1 MRVFQNKKNKEK
13 EVIEETKAVEKAV
26 ETTKPVES
34 TTPTEEKKTT
44 TTKNTKK
51 MPKSVCRVIVA
62 TPSYFVI
69 NKDGETI
76 TIKKKNTYHK
86 GEEIYY

>member
-1 MRVFQNKKNKEK
+1 MRVFRNKKNKEK
-13 EVIEETKAVEKAV
+13 EVIEETKSL
-26 ETTKPVES
+26 ETAKSVES
-34 TTPTEEKKTT
+34 ITPTEEKKTT

>member
-13 EVIEETKAVEKAV
+13 KVIEETKVVEV
-26 ETTKPVES
+26 VKPVEPA
-34 TTPTEEKKTT
+34 TPIEEKKAV
-44 TTKNTKK
+44 TKNTKRA
-51 MPKSVCRVIVA
+51 PKSICRVIVA

>member
-1 MRVFQNKKNKEK
+1 MRVFRSKKNKEK
-13 EVIEETKAVEKAV
+13 EVIEETKSV
-26 ETTKPVES
+26 ETAKSVES

-76 TIKKKNTYHK
+76 TVKKKNTYHK

>member
-1 MRVFQNKKNKEK
+1 MRVFRNKKNKEK
-13 EVIEETKAVEKAV
+13 EVIEETKSV
-26 ETTKPVES
+26 ETAQSVES

>member
-1 MRVFQNKKNKEK
+1 MRVFRNKKNKEK
-13 EVIEETKAVEKAV
+13 EVIEETKSV
-26 ETTKPVES
+26 ETAKSVES
-34 TTPTEEKKTT
+34 TTPTEEKKT

>member
-1 MRVFQNKKNKEK
+1 MRIFRNKKNKEK
-13 EVIEETKAVEKAV
+13 EVIEETKSV
-26 ETTKPVES
+26 ETAKSVES
-34 TTPTEEKKTT
+34 ITPTEEKKTT

>member
-1 MRVFQNKKNKEK
+1 MRVFRNKKNKEK
-13 EVIEETKAVEKAV
+13 EVIEETKSV
-26 ETTKPVES
+26 ETAKPVES
-34 TTPTEEKKTT
+34 TIPTEEKKTT

>member
-1 MRVFQNKKNKEK
+1 MRIFQNNKNKEK
-13 EVIEETKAVEKAV
+13 EVIEETKSV
-26 ETTKPVES
+26 ETAKSVES
-34 TTPTEEKKTT
+34 ITPTEEKKTT

-62 TPSYFVI
+62 TPSYFVV
-69 NKDGETI
+69 NKDGEII
-76 TIKKKNTYHK
+76 TVKKKNTYHK

>member
-13 EVIEETKAVEKAV
+13 KVIEETK
-26 ETTKPVES
+26 TTEIVKPVEPA
-34 TTPTEEKKTT
+34 TPIEEKKA

-51 MPKSVCRVIVA
+51 TQKSICRVIVA

-69 NKDGETI
+69 NKDNETI
-76 TIKKKNTYHK
+76 TVEKKNTYHK

>member
-1 MRVFQNKKNKEK
+1 MRVFRNKKNKEK
-13 EVIEETKAVEKAV
+13 EVIEETKSVEAAKS
-26 ETTKPVES
+26 VES
-34 TTPTEEKKTT
+34 TTLTEEKKTT

>member
-1 MRVFQNKKNKEK
+1 MRVFKNKQNKEK
-13 EVIEETKAVEKAV
+13 EVIEETKSV
-26 ETTKPVES
+26 ETAKSVES
-34 TTPTEEKKTT
+34 ITPTEEKKTT

>member
-1 MRVFQNKKNKEK
+1 MRMFQNKKNKEK
-13 EVIEETKAVEKAV
+13 EVIEETKSV
-26 ETTKPVES
+26 ETVKSVES
-34 TTPTEEKKTT
+34 TIPTEEKKTT

-51 MPKSVCRVIVA
+51 MPKSVCRIIVA

>member
-13 EVIEETKAVEKAV
+13 EVIEKTKAVETAKS
-26 ETTKPVES
+26 VES
-34 TTPTEEKKTT
+34 ITPTEEKKTT

>member
-1 MRVFQNKKNKEK
+1 MRMFQNKKNKEK
-13 EVIEETKAVEKAV
+13 EVIEETKSV
-26 ETTKPVES
+26 ETAKSVES
-34 TTPTEEKKTT
+34 ITPTEEKKTT

-76 TIKKKNTYHK
+76 TVKKKNTYHK

>member
-13 EVIEETKAVEKAV
+13 EVIEERKTVEVAKSI
-26 ETTKPVES
+26 ES

-69 NKDGETI
+69 DKNGETI
-76 TIKKKNTYHK
+76 TIKKKNTYHR

>member
-1 MRVFQNKKNKEK
+1 MRMFQNKKNKEK
-13 EVIEETKAVEKAV
+13 EVIEETKSV
-26 ETTKPVES
+26 ETVKSVES
-34 TTPTEEKKTT
+34 ITPTEEKKAT

>member
-13 EVIEETKAVEKAV
+13 KVIEETKVVEV
-26 ETTKPVES
+26 VKPVEPA
-34 TTPTEEKKTT
+34 TLIEEKKA
-44 TTKNTKK
+44 TTKNTKRA
-51 MPKSVCRVIVA
+51 PKSICRVIVA

-69 NKDGETI
+69 NKDNETI
-76 TIKKKNTYHK
+76 TVEKKNTYHK

>member
-26 ETTKPVES
+26 ETAKSVES
-34 TTPTEEKKTT
+34 ITRTKEKKTT

-51 MPKSVCRVIVA
+51 IPKSVCRVIVA

>member
-13 EVIEETKAVEKAV
+13 EVIEETK
-26 ETTKPVES
+26 TTEIVKPVEP
-34 TTPTEEKKTT
+34 TTPVEGKKTT
-44 TTKNTKK
+44 TRNTKK
-51 MPKSVCRVIVA
+51 AQKSVCRVIVA

-69 NKDGETI
+69 NKDGETL
-76 TIKKKNTYHK
+76 TVKKKNTYHK

>member
-13 EVIEETKAVEKAV
+13 EVIEETKAVEDANSI
-26 ETTKPVES
+26 ES
-34 TTPTEEKKTT
+34 TILTEEKKT

>member
-1 MRVFQNKKNKEK
+1 MRIFQNNKNKEK
-13 EVIEETKAVEKAV
+13 EVIEETKSV
-26 ETTKPVES
+26 ETVKSVES

>member
-13 EVIEETKAVEKAV
+13 EVIEETKAVETAKS
-26 ETTKPVES
+26 VES
-34 TTPTEEKKTT
+34 TTPIEEKKTT
-44 TTKNTKK
+44 TTKNIKK
-51 MPKSVCRVIVA
+51 MPKSVCRIIVA

>member
-1 MRVFQNKKNKEK
+1 MRMFQNKKNKEK
-13 EVIEETKAVEKAV
+13 EVIEETKSV
-26 ETTKPVES
+26 ETAKSVES
-34 TTPTEEKKTT
+34 ITPTEEKKT

>member
-1 MRVFQNKKNKEK
+1 MRIFQSNKNKEK
-13 EVIEETKAVEKAV
+13 EVIEETKSV
-26 ETTKPVES
+26 ETAKSVES
-34 TTPTEEKKTT
+34 ITPTEEKKTT

-51 MPKSVCRVIVA
+51 MPKSICRVIVA

>member
-1 MRVFQNKKNKEK
+1 MRVFRNKKNKEK
-13 EVIEETKAVEKAV
+13 EVIEETKSV
-26 ETTKPVES
+26 ETAKSVES

-76 TIKKKNTYHK
+76 TIKKKNTYRK

>member
-1 MRVFQNKKNKEK
+1 MRMFQNKKNKEK
-13 EVIEETKAVEKAV
+13 EVIEETKSV
-26 ETTKPVES
+26 ETAKSVES
-34 TTPTEEKKTT
+34 ITPTEEKKTT

-51 MPKSVCRVIVA
+51 IPKSVCRVIVA

>member
-1 MRVFQNKKNKEK
+1 MRVFRNKKNKEK
-13 EVIEETKAVEKAV
+13 EVIEETKSV
-26 ETTKPVES
+26 ETAKSVES

-44 TTKNTKK
+44 ITKNTKK

>member
-13 EVIEETKAVEKAV
+13 KVIEETKVVEV
-26 ETTKPVES
+26 EKPVEP
-34 TTPTEEKKTT
+34 TTPVEEKKTT
-44 TTKNTKK
+44 TRNTKK
-51 MPKSVCRVIVA
+51 AQKSVCRVIVA

-69 NKDGETI
+69 DKNGETI
-76 TIKKKNTYHK
+76 TINKKNTYHK

>member
-1 MRVFQNKKNKEK
+1 MRVFRNKKNKEK
-13 EVIEETKAVEKAV
+13 EVIEETKFV
-26 ETTKPVES
+26 ETAKSVES
-34 TTPTEEKKTT
+34 TTPTEEKKIT

>member
-1 MRVFQNKKNKEK
+1 MRVFRNKKNKEK
-13 EVIEETKAVEKAV
+13 EVIEEIKSV
-26 ETTKPVES
+26 ETAKSVES

-44 TTKNTKK
+44 TKNAKK

-62 TPSYFVI
+62 TPSYFVV

>member
-13 EVIEETKAVEKAV
+13 EVIEETKAVEAAKSI
-26 ETTKPVES
+26 ES
-34 TTPTEEKKTT
+34 TTPTEEKKT

-51 MPKSVCRVIVA
+51 MPKSVCRVVVA

-76 TIKKKNTYHK
+76 TVKKKNTYHK

>member
-13 EVIEETKAVEKAV
+13 EVIEETK
-26 ETTKPVES
+26 TTEIVKPVEP
-34 TTPTEEKKTT
+34 TTPVEEKKTT

-51 MPKSVCRVIVA
+51 IPKSVCRVIVA